1 MKNIKLFLLL
11 LLPFFLFSQEKE
23 KRLALV
29 IGNSEY
35 IKGPLKNPVN
45 DASLIAKTLEDLDF
59 EVMLYKNLES
69 QTDLKTAVF
78 EFGNILHNRF

>member
-29 IGNSEY
+29 IGNANY
-35 IKGPLKNPVN
+35 DKGELKNPVRLY
-45 DASLIAKTLEDLDF
+45 AFLILPK
-59 EVMLYKNLES
+59 
-69 QTDLKTAVF
+69 
-78 EFGNILHNRF
+78 